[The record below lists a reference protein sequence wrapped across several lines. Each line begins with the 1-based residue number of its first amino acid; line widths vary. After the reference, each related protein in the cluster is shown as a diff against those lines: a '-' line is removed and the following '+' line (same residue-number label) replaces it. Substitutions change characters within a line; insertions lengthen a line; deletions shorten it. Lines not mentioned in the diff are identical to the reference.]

1 LAIASQR
8 KQRKALLKEFF
19 QMVLT
24 VALHIL
30 VILSAVFLMSV
41 APALVLIRLRPQD
54 EPEDVSPSKTTSPV
68 H

>member
-1 LAIASQR
+1 
-8 KQRKALLKEFF
+8 
-19 QMVLT
+19 MVLT
-24 VALHIL
+24 AALHIL

-41 APALVLIRLRPQD
+41 APALVLIRLRPHD

>member
-1 LAIASQR
+1 
-8 KQRKALLKEFF
+8 
-19 QMVLT
+19 MVLT